1 MAQRRAGAALLRS
14 GTLALAWLA
23 ATGGLRRLGTAV
35 PGALSFASGAA
46 ALCGGG
52 RTAASR
58 TVTRRASEPGRV
70 NLAQVQ
76 QLRGLLLGEE
86 AAGAGAAAAATER
99 SAIPTLQCDAACIA
113 AIESCIEEGCS
124 VEAIMKLDEALARDE
139 AKVQS
144 LLEREEDR
152 AWLANFL
159 QRTGALRA
167 QLMAVSRNEEHL
179 SFAEQLV
186 RAAAVALAGAGPM
199 TTRSPESRRIVLE
212 WRAVRTVGLGEKPR
226 EDGLQIFEC
235 SIQIGAIG
243 VVMRPPASR
252 PPKPWSSLPRRAFGF
267 CLGSA
272 IFFGPG
278 WKSQARKK

>member
-86 AAGAGAAAAATER
+86 SSGGAGAAAAARER
-99 SAIPTLQCDAACIA
+99 SAMPTLECDAACIV

-167 QLMAVSRNEEHL
+167 QLMTVSRNEEHL

-186 RAAAVALAGAGPM
+186 RAA
-199 TTRSPESRRIVLE
+199 
-212 WRAVRTVGLGEKPR
+212 
-226 EDGLQIFEC
+226 
-235 SIQIGAIG
+235 
-243 VVMRPPASR
+243 
-252 PPKPWSSLPRRAFGF
+252 
-267 CLGSA
+267 
-272 IFFGPG
+272 
-278 WKSQARKK
+278 